1 MSSER
6 TVVGL
11 FRTSGAADNARNR
24 LKTEGY
30 SEDRIALKVLKET
43 ASARAAIPEELETMS
58 LAPVFFIPGEL
69 QELYLSSIRNGETV
83 LTVGGLINDGVEDVE
98 RILQFFEPLRIDVI
112 PKRADTA

>member
-30 SEDRIALKVLKET
+30 SENRIALKVLKET
-43 ASARAAIPEELETMS
+43 APARTAIPEELETMS
-58 LAPVFFIPGEL
+58 LAPVFSIPGEL
-69 QELYLSSIRNGETV
+69 HQLYLSTIRNGETV
-83 LTVGGLINDGVEDVE
+83 LTVGGLNNDGVEDVE